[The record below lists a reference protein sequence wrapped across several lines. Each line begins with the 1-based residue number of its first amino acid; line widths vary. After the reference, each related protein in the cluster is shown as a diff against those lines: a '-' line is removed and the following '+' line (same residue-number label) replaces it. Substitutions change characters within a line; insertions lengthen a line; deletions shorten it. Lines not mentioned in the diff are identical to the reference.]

1 MGNYLLDS
9 PVKGEKDKPWPL
21 RKVVSLLEI
30 LHAYVQAYTAA
41 VDSLGLIL
49 IFIQTETEQGR
60 DFRANDAM
68 VQRLRGHVTTLLP
81 HCEHLP
87 MTAISV
93 QKLIQ
98 MIDNPTMTGMWT
110 QPGMAFLASIR
121 EVQTRLHDEL
131 SINLFFKLPP
141 AKKEYFMFPLEGWAE
156 VVDRFAE
163 TTGNIEEMSKCFAL
177 SRYAACVYHSVGAI
191 ESCLIHL
198 GKFIGIHDP
207 LSGWTAV
214 TKRLNI
220 LVIQT
225 KYDDLEP
232 KFKNCFSFLEQMQAV
247 AQALKSAWRNK
258 ISHAHGSLVLM
269 TTDFSPDI
277 AEEIMIAS
285 RSFMRRLATE
295 MPR

>member
-1 MGNYLLDS
+1 M
-9 PVKGEKDKPWPL
+9 
-21 RKVVSLLEI
+21 SLLEI
-30 LHAYVQAYTAA
+30 LHAYVQAYTNA

-60 DFRANDAM
+60 DFRANNVM
-68 VQRLRGHVTTLLP
+68 LQRLRGHATTLLP

-98 MIDNPTMTGMWT
+98 MIDNPAVTAQWA
-110 QPGMAFLASIR
+110 QPGMAFLSSIR
-121 EVQTRLHDEL
+121 EVQTRIHDEL

-141 AKKEYFMFPLEGWAE
+141 DKKLYFLFPLKNWEEIIA
-156 VVDRFAE
+156 RFPE
-163 TTGNIEEMSKCFAL
+163 TVSNVEEMSKCFAL
-177 SRYAACVYHSVGAI
+177 SRYAASVFHSVRAI
-191 ESCLIHL
+191 ESSLIHL
-198 GKFIGIHDP
+198 GRFLDVKDP

-214 TKRLNI
+214 TSRLDA
-220 LVIQT
+220 LVVKT
-225 KYDDLEP
+225 KYPDLEP
-232 KFKNCFSFLEQMQAV
+232 RFQKCFPFLEQMQAV

-258 ISHAHGSLVLM
+258 ISHAQGSLVLM

-285 RSFMRRLATE
+285 RAFMRRMATE
-295 MPR
+295 MPT